1 MMRSR
6 KIAWLGA
13 LAATAAAAIALPAL
27 ALGGAR
33 AASTHTVS
41 LRNFAFHPSTLNL
54 NHGESVK
61 WVWRDE
67 TDHNVT
73 FRSFHS
79 RTQEHGSYT
88 VRFAHRGTFKY
99 VCTIHSSLGMRGKV
113 VVH

>member
-1 MMRSR
+1 MRSR

-73 FRSFHS
+73 FRGFHS

-88 VRFAHRGTFKY
+88 VRFSRRGTYKY
-99 VCTIHSSLGMRGKV
+99 RCTIHAEQGMRGKV